1 MNYTEGLN
9 SKGYLIEFEKGASDD
24 QGYDLFLRLKL
35 GESYSESFFH
45 LVILLVITSHGIMER
60 IVVERVVN
68 GKLMMK
74 NWFVNT

>member
-1 MNYTEGLN
+1 MNYTEELK
-9 SKGYLIEFEKGASDD
+9 SKGYLIEFEKEPRTIKVMTFFKSKTWGI
-24 QGYDLFLRLKL
+24 LFRII
-35 GESYSESFFH
+35 FH